1 MRAVNWAWVVGV
13 GVALTFT
20 PQVQAQ
26 LMEPSG
32 LAVPVPVTQR
42 EIDDV
47 NNTVMGVVNPGAA
60 VSLPSLFAYRNETI
74 DYQADAKTEPS
85 TFSPL
90 CSFSGTLVLRGGGCK
105 VTFGWYNAVAS
116 GGAPPAANEIYELIP
131 RTDQDVYGGTAFTP
145 LAMMGPWTLKTFTA
159 NAIRSDARYKGGQ
172 IGFALVGDG
181 APDCTQTKY
190 SQRELNVMCTNCTPN
205 APWITTIVYQSKTT
219 PDAYYM
225 AFEDLPMSP
234 TDFTGFPTQGFRNDG
249 DFNDFVFF
257 ITGLICA
264 GGGEACDT
272 GLKGACAIGRT
283 DCSVDDTPGECREV
297 TKPTDEECDNVD
309 NDCNGMVDDGAGLCP
324 VGKVCDHG
332 SCVAACGT
340 GEFRCPGGLECDRGF
355 CIDPLCVGKV
365 CEAGKACR
373 AGVCVGACDGVT
385 CPIGEECQLGR
396 CVDLCAGVICA
407 DKQVCEKGLCV
418 AECGCR
424 DCGPGRTCAATSGQC
439 VDTGCETQAC
449 AANQAC
455 VMGACQDKCV
465 GAVCPDGGSC
475 VDGKC
480 QPGMKD
486 QTGGGGGGGDG
497 TLPPLMTAGTLSF
510 AGAGGTAGNGTAGSK
525 SGGLIGKDGEAA
537 GCACRVEQSPA
548 SSRLAWLGVVALAGL
563 VLRRRRR

>member
-1 MRAVNWAWVVGV
+1 
-13 GVALTFT
+13 
-20 PQVQAQ
+20 
-26 LMEPSG
+26 MEPSG
-32 LAVPVPVTQR
+32 LSVPVQVTER

-60 VSLPSLFAYRNETI
+60 VSLPSLFTFRNEAI
-74 DYQADAKTEPS
+74 DYQADARTEPS

-116 GGAPPAANEIYELIP
+116 GGAAPAASEIYPLIP
-131 RTDQDVYGGTAFTP
+131 STDPDVYGGTAFTP
-145 LAMMGPWTLKTFTA
+145 LAMTGPWTLKTFTA
-159 NAIRSDARYKGGQ
+159 DDIRSDARYKGGQ

-190 SQRELNVMCTNCTPN
+190 SQRELNVMCTNCSPN

-234 TDFTGFPTQGFRNDG
+234 TDFTGFPTQGFKNDG

-272 GLKGACAIGRT
+272 GRQGACAIGRT

-297 TKPTDEECDNVD
+297 MKPTDEECDNVD
-309 NDCNGMVDDGAGLCP
+309 NDCNGSVDDGDGLCP
-324 VGKVCDHG
+324 AGKVCDHG
-332 SCVAACGT
+332 SCVTACGT

-355 CIDPLCVGKV
+355 CIDPLCVGVV
-365 CEAGKACR
+365 CEAGTACR
-373 AGVCVGACDGVT
+373 AGLCVGACDGIT

-396 CVDLCAGVICA
+396 CVDSCAGVTCA

-424 DCGPGRTCAATSGQC
+424 DCGAGRTCAVTSGHC
-439 VDTGCETQAC
+439 VDTGCEAQAC
-449 AANQAC
+449 TAHQAC
-455 VMGACQDKCV
+455 VMGACQDKCL
-465 GAVCPDGGSC
+465 GAVCPDKGSC
-475 VDGKC
+475 VNGEC
-480 QPGMKD
+480 QPGTKD
-486 QTGGGGGGGDG
+486 ETGGAGGGGG
-497 TLPPLMTAGTLSF
+497 TLPPLMTAGALSF
-510 AGAGGTAGNGTAGSK
+510 SGTGGAAGGSNG
-525 SGGLIGKDGEAA
+525 GGLIGNDAEAA
-537 GCACRVEQSPA
+537 GCACRVGRPP
-548 SSRLAWLGVVALAGL
+548 SSRFPWLGVAALGAL
-563 VLRRRRR
+563 VRRRRRRTPSAKTFARANS